1 MALFAIA
8 KTPYAFP
15 SHHREGLLS
24 KDNPRIAVLG
34 FAIECNRFAPVTT
47 AADFEQDVDIRG
59 NRIVT
64 EGRSQAAITMPDIPG
79 FFTEMDATGPWTP
92 VPLRVSLAQPGGP
105 VEENFF
111 KEYLKEIE
119 AGLKASLPLDAVFV
133 SCHGAALAQG
143 TDDPDGDMFE
153 IIRRTVG
160 PDVPVASTFDLH
172 ANVSRKMI
180 DNLSV
185 FVGYLE
191 NPHTDI
197 RERGIE
203 AAKHMRELLAGAKTA
218 IEMVKLPLVPPQ
230 ISLLTARGPYADLV
244 KYGQTKVGGDIM
256 NVSVMAGFAYSDSPK
271 NGLTAVVT
279 ARNGNRK
286 AAGALALDI
295 AKRGWSNRER
305 FKRQMMALSDAVQL
319 AVSVGKDR
327 RRKGIILAD
336 VADNPGGG
344 GRGNTTYL
352 LRALK
357 MAKATNVIFG
367 VFTDA
372 AVAAEAHKLGEGAT
386 FTASFNS
393 QETQEFSQPFDC
405 EAKVVKLSNGA
416 YVGRRGVLKNV
427 SSDMGPSALLD
438 LGGIQLVV
446 ISQRCQCMDPMQF
459 EMFGLDIAQA
469 RVIVVK
475 SRGHF
480 RGGFDEHHKPDQIYE
495 VDCPGLTS
503 PLFANFNWTKLP
515 RPVYPLDEETTWTPP
530 PPVR

>member
-1 MALFAIA
+1 M
-8 KTPYAFP
+8 
-15 SHHREGLLS
+15 S

-34 FAIECNRFAPVTT
+34 FAIECNRFSPVTT

-59 NRIVT
+59 NRIVS
-64 EGRSQAAITMPDIPG
+64 EARSGKSITMPDLPG
-79 FFTEMDATGPWTP
+79 FFTEMDRTGDWTP

-105 VEENFF
+105 VEESFFRNF
-111 KEYLKEIE
+111 LSEIE
-119 AGLKASLPLDAVFV
+119 AGLKANLPFDAVFI
-133 SCHGAALAQG
+133 SAHGAALAEG
-143 TDDPDGDMFE
+143 TDDPDGDLFE
-153 IIRRTVG
+153 LIRRIVG
-160 PDVPVASTFDLH
+160 PEVPVVAVFDLH

-197 RERGIE
+197 HERGVE
-203 AAKHMRELLAGAKTA
+203 AAGHMRECLAGQRTA

-230 ISLLTARGPYADLV
+230 IALLTARGPYADLI

-279 ARNGNRK
+279 ARNGDAK
-286 AAGALALDI
+286 AAAHLSLDI
-295 AKRGWSNRER
+295 AKRAWGMKER
-305 FKRQMMALSDAVQL
+305 FKRAMMSLADAVQL
-319 AVSVGKDR
+319 AASVSRDR
-327 RRKGIILAD
+327 RRKPIILAD

-357 MAKATNVIFG
+357 SAGVQHVIFG
-367 VFTDA
+367 VFNDA
-372 AVAAEAHKLGEGAT
+372 AAAAKAHEQGEGAI
-386 FTASFNS
+386 FTASFNT
-393 QETQEFSQPFDC
+393 QEHQEFSLPFDC
-405 EAKVVKLSNGA
+405 EAKVLKLSDGR

-446 ISQRCQCMDPMQF
+446 ISNRCQCMDPRQF
-459 EMFGLDIAQA
+459 EMFDLDIAQA
-469 RVIVVK
+469 RIVVVK

-480 RGGFDEHHKPDQIYE
+480 RGGFDEFFKPDQIYE

-503 PLFANFNWTKLP
+503 PVLANFTWTKLP
-515 RPVYPLDEETTWTPP
+515 RPVYPLDEETAWTPP
-530 PPVR
+530 GA

>member
-1 MALFAIA
+1 V
-8 KTPYAFP
+8 
-15 SHHREGLLS
+15 S
-24 KDNPRIAVLG
+24 KDNPRIAVLS

-47 AADFEQDVDIRG
+47 AADFETDVDIRG
-59 NRIVT
+59 NQIVS
-64 EGRSQAAITMPDIPG
+64 EARSAASITLPDLPG
-79 FFTEMDATGPWTP
+79 FFTEMDRTGQWTP
-92 VPLRVSLAQPGGP
+92 VPLRVSQAQPGGP
-105 VEENFF
+105 VEEGFF
-111 KEYLKEIE
+111 RSFVAEIE
-119 AGLKASLPLDAVFV
+119 AGLKAALPLDAVFI
-133 SCHGAALAQG
+133 SAHGAALAEG
-143 TDDPDGDMFE
+143 TDDPDGDLLE
-153 IIRRTVG
+153 AVRRAVG
-160 PDVPVASTFDLH
+160 PDIPVVATFDLH
-172 ANVSRKMI
+172 ANVSHKMI

-197 RERGIE
+197 YERGVE
-203 AAKHMRELLAGAKTA
+203 AAKHMRECLAGARTA
-218 IEMVKLPLVPPQ
+218 ITMVKVPLVPPQ
-230 ISLLTARGPYADLV
+230 ISLLTARGPYADLI
-244 KYGQTKVGGDIM
+244 KYGQTKLGGDIL

-286 AAGALALDI
+286 AAAKLSLRI
-295 AKRGWSNRER
+295 AQRAWDTKER
-305 FKRQMMALSDAVQL
+305 FKRAMMSLGDAVQL
-319 AVSVGKDR
+319 AASVSRDR
-327 RRKGIILAD
+327 RRKPIILAD

-357 MAKATNVIFG
+357 GARTQHVLFG
-367 VFTDA
+367 VFNDA
-372 AVAAEAHKLGEGAT
+372 AVAAKAHELGEGAI

-393 QETQEFSQPFDC
+393 QEHQEFSLPFDS
-405 EAKVVKLSNGA
+405 EAKVVKLSDGR

-446 ISQRCQCMDPMQF
+446 ISNRCQCMDPRQF

-469 RVIVVK
+469 RVVVVK

-480 RGGFDEHHKPDQIYE
+480 RGGFDEFFRPEQIYE

-503 PLFANFNWTKLP
+503 PVLANFTWTKLP

-530 PPVR
+530 PTV